1 MAKEFRLPDLGSGLQ
16 EGQIVSWLVE
26 VGQTVTTSDD
36 LCEIET
42 EKAVIEI
49 PVPYAGTIIE
59 LKAAVGDAVPV
70 GSVIAVI
77 GAADESADSV
87 AAPAA
92 AATATESKAP
102 AAEKAAP
109 AATAKSTAKTA
120 SGRVKAMPSVRRIA
134 RQHDIELT
142 SVPGTGKYGQVTR
155 NDILAILDNK
165 PAAAPASAAAAP
177 AAAAQPGAS
186 SQFEPF
192 SMIRKTISARLS
204 RSWQEIPHV
213 FTRIEIDATRLL
225 VVRKALI
232 EELDTKIPL
241 EAILVKACL
250 PALKEFPAF
259 NATVVEGGIELHQHY
274 NIGLAADTETGLVVP
289 VLKDADRLS
298 LREMVAAM
306 LDLMPRAVQRKATP
320 EELSGGTFTVN
331 NIGALGNISGT
342 SIIPHGTT
350 AILSVSRAVEK
361 PVAVNGAVEI
371 RPMLEV
377 TLSFDHRAIDG
388 GLAQRFM
395 NRIQENLE
403 EPVKALL

>member
-1 MAKEFRLPDLGSGLQ
+1 MAREFRLPDLGSGLQ
-16 EGQIVSWLVE
+16 EGQLVNWLVK
-26 VGQTVTTSDD
+26 VGQNVTTDD
-36 LCEIET
+36 VLCEVET
-42 EKAVIEI
+42 EKSVIEI
-49 PVPYAGTIIE
+49 PVPYAGKV
-59 LKAAVGDAVPV
+59 LRLAVAAGDVVEVGAVLAEFGTDAETAPEPEEKT
-70 GSVIAVI
+70 GPDETETKTSAET
-77 GAADESADSV
+77 AAPKPT
-87 AAPAA
+87 APAA
-92 AATATESKAP
+92 SAT
-102 AAEKAAP
+102 
-109 AATAKSTAKTA
+109 
-120 SGRVKAMPSVRRIA
+120 GRVKAMPSIRRIA
-134 RQHDIELT
+134 KEHGIDLATVDGSGRHGRI
-142 SVPGTGKYGQVTR
+142 TR
-155 NDILAILDNK
+155 KDILAILDNK
-165 PAAAPASAAAAP
+165 PEDSSAP
-177 AAAAQPGAS
+177 AAPPQPDSS

-192 SMIRKTISARLS
+192 SMIRKTISTRLS
-204 RSWQEIPHV
+204 QSWREIPHV

-232 EELDTKIPL
+232 EELETRIPI

-259 NATVVEGGIELHQHY
+259 NATVVDDGIKLHQHY

-289 VLKDADRLS
+289 VLKNADRMS

-306 LDLMPRAVQRKATP
+306 LDLLPRAVERKATP
-320 EELSGGTFTVN
+320 EELSGSTFTVN

-361 PVAVNGAVEI
+361 PVAVDGVVEI
-371 RPMLEV
+371 RPILEV

-388 GLAQRFM
+388 GLAQRFL

>member
-1 MAKEFRLPDLGSGLQ
+1 MSKEFRLPDLGSGLQ

-26 VGQTVTTSDD
+26 VGQKVTTSDD
-36 LCEIET
+36 LCEVET

-49 PVPYAGTIIE
+49 PVPYAGTVLE
-59 LKAAVGDAVPV
+59 LKAAAGDSVEV

-77 GAADESADSV
+77 GDDGESV
-87 AAPAA
+87 GTEQPIAA
-92 AATATESKAP
+92 AAVQPPKPAISEQTTTAAPSASSSTAT
-102 AAEKAAP
+102 
-109 AATAKSTAKTA
+109 
-120 SGRVKAMPSVRRIA
+120 GRVKAMPSVRRIA
-134 RQHDIELT
+134 REHDIELAGIAG
-142 SVPGTGKYGQVTR
+142 SGKHGQITR
-155 NDILAILDNK
+155 KDVLAILDNRPEVGAV
-165 PAAAPASAAAAP
+165 PAAEPSAPATHTA
-177 AAAAQPGAS
+177 

-192 SMIRKTISARLS
+192 SMIRKTISKRLS
-204 RSWQEIPHV
+204 QSWREIPHV

-232 EELDTKIPL
+232 EELETRIPI

-259 NATVVEGGIELHQHY
+259 NATVRDDGIELHQHY

-298 LREMVAAM
+298 LREMVATM
-306 LDLMPRAVQRKATP
+306 LDLLPRAVERKATP
-320 EELSGGTFTVN
+320 EELSGSTFTVN

-361 PVAVNGAVEI
+361 PVAIDGAVEI
-371 RPMLEV
+371 RPILEV

-388 GLAQRFM
+388 GLAQRFL

>member
-16 EGQIVSWLVE
+16 EGQIVNWLVN
-26 VGQTVTTSDD
+26 VGQVVTTSDD
-36 LCEIET
+36 LCEVET

-49 PVPYAGTIIE
+49 PVPYAGTVLE
-59 LKAAVGDAVPV
+59 LKAAAGDTVEV
-70 GSVIAVI
+70 GSVLAVI
-77 GAADESADSV
+77 GDAGESANSTE
-87 AAPAA
+87 APAEA
-92 AATATESKAP
+92 PATPDETVVPKTAPAPTADTNTAT
-102 AAEKAAP
+102 
-109 AATAKSTAKTA
+109 
-120 SGRVKAMPSVRRIA
+120 GRVKAMPSVRRIA
-134 RQHDIELT
+134 REHDIELT
-142 SVPGTGKYGQVTR
+142 GVAGSGRHGQVTR
-155 NDILAILDNK
+155 KDILAILDNR
-165 PAAAPASAAAAP
+165 PEAAVAPAAPATDLQS
-177 AAAAQPGAS
+177 GTS

-192 SMIRKTISARLS
+192 SMIRKTISKRLS
-204 RSWQEIPHV
+204 QSWQEIPHV

-232 EELDTKIPL
+232 EELETKIPI

-289 VLKDADRLS
+289 VLKDADHLS
-298 LREMVAAM
+298 LREMVASM

-371 RPMLEV
+371 RPILEV

-388 GLAQRFM
+388 GLAQRFL

>member
-16 EGQIVSWLVE
+16 EGQIVNWLVE
-26 VGQTVTTSDD
+26 VGQSVSTSDD
-36 LCEIET
+36 LCEVET

-49 PVPYAGTIIE
+49 PVPYAGTILE
-59 LKAAVGDAVPV
+59 LKAAAGDSVEV

-77 GAADESADSV
+77 GDAGESA
-87 AAPAA
+87 
-92 AATATESKAP
+92 E
-102 AAEKAAP
+102 AAETPSARPATTEDPAPSP
-109 AATAKSTAKTA
+109 AATVATAAESTTTA
-120 SGRVKAMPSVRRIA
+120 TGRVKAMPSVRRMA
-134 RQHDIELT
+134 REHDIDIGGV
-142 SVPGTGKYGQVTR
+142 VPSGKHGQVTR
-155 NDILAILDNK
+155 QDILAMLDK
-165 PAAAPASAAAAP
+165 RPAEATAPVQQAPVASE
-177 AAAAQPGAS
+177 S

-204 RSWQEIPHV
+204 QSWQEIPHV

-232 EELDTKIPL
+232 EELDTKIPI

-298 LREMVAAM
+298 LREMVASM
-306 LDLMPRAVQRKATP
+306 LDLLPRAVQRKATP
-320 EELSGGTFTVN
+320 EELSGATFTVN

-350 AILSVSRAVEK
+350 AILSVSRAVER
-361 PVAVNGAVEI
+361 PVAVNGEVEI
-371 RPMLEV
+371 RPILEV

>member
-1 MAKEFRLPDLGSGLQ
+1 MAKEFKLPDLGSGLQ
-16 EGQIVSWLVE
+16 EGQIVNWLVE

-49 PVPYAGTIIE
+49 PVPYAGTILE

-77 GAADESADSV
+77 GAAGEPADS
-87 AAPAA
+87 AEAPAEA
-92 AATATESKAP
+92 AAESKEPAAEKTAPAP
-102 AAEKAAP
+102 AAE
-109 AATAKSTAKTA
+109 STAKTGT
-120 SGRVKAMPSVRRIA
+120 GRVKAMPSVRRIA
-134 RQHDIELT
+134 REHDIEL
-142 SVPGTGKYGQVTR
+142 SSIAGTGKFGQITR
-155 NDILAILDNK
+155 KDVLAILDNK
-165 PAAAPASAAAAP
+165 PDAAPARVTAAP
-177 AAAAQPGAS
+177 AAAPQPGSS

-232 EELDTKIPL
+232 EELDTKIPI

-298 LREMVAAM
+298 LREMVAVM

-350 AILSVSRAVEK
+350 AILSVNRAVEK

-371 RPMLEV
+371 RPILEV

-388 GLAQRFM
+388 GLAQRFL

>member
-1 MAKEFRLPDLGSGLQ
+1 MAKEFKLPDLGSGLQ
-16 EGQIVSWLVE
+16 EGQIVNWLVE

-49 PVPYAGTIIE
+49 PVPYAGTILE
-59 LKAAVGDAVPV
+59 LKANVGDSVPV
-70 GSVIAVI
+70 GDVLAII
-77 GAADESADSV
+77 GDAGETATAPHAATGETAAPTAPV
-87 AAPAA
+87 PAKAAPAPAA
-92 AATATESKAP
+92 ATVST
-102 AAEKAAP
+102 
-109 AATAKSTAKTA
+109 KSG
-120 SGRVKAMPSVRRIA
+120 SRVKAMPSVRRIA
-134 RQHDIELT
+134 REHDIELT
-142 SVPGTGKYGQVTR
+142 SIAGTGKFGQITR
-155 NDILAILDNK
+155 KDVLAILDK
-165 PAAAPASAAAAP
+165 HPEATVAHAVTPQPAT
-177 AAAAQPGAS
+177 S

-192 SMIRKTISARLS
+192 SMIRKTIAARLS
-204 RSWQEIPHV
+204 QSWQEIPHV

-232 EELDTKIPL
+232 EELDTKIPI

-259 NATVVEGGIELHQHY
+259 NASVVEGGLELHQHY

-298 LREMVAAM
+298 LREMVATM
-306 LDLMPRAVQRKATP
+306 LDLLPRAVQRKATP

-342 SIIPHGTT
+342 SIIPYGTT

-361 PVAVNGAVEI
+361 PVAVDGAVEI
-371 RPMLEV
+371 RPILEV

-388 GLAQRFM
+388 GLAQRFL

>member
-1 MAKEFRLPDLGSGLQ
+1 MAKEFKLPDLGSGLQ
-16 EGQIVSWLVE
+16 EGQIVNWLVE

-49 PVPYAGTIIE
+49 PVPYAGTILE

-77 GAADESADSV
+77 GAAGESTESAEAPV
-87 AAPAA
+87 AVAAAPEGPVVAASAPAA
-92 AATATESKAP
+92 DTAPT
-102 AAEKAAP
+102 
-109 AATAKSTAKTA
+109 TAG
-120 SGRVKAMPSVRRIA
+120 GRVKAMPSVRRIA
-134 RQHDIELT
+134 REHDIELA
-142 SVPGTGKYGQVTR
+142 SVAGTGKFGQITR
-155 NDILAILDNK
+155 RDILAILDNK
-165 PAAAPASAAAAP
+165 PEAAPAPAPAAP
-177 AAAAQPGAS
+177 AAAPQPGSS

-204 RSWQEIPHV
+204 QSWQEIPHV

-232 EELDTKIPL
+232 EELDTKIPI

-274 NIGLAADTETGLVVP
+274 NIGVAADTETGLVVP

-298 LREMVAAM
+298 LREMVATM
-306 LDLMPRAVQRKATP
+306 LDLLPRAVQRKATP

-371 RPMLEV
+371 RPILEV

-388 GLAQRFM
+388 GLAQRFL

>member
-16 EGQIVSWLVE
+16 EGQIVNWLVE

-49 PVPYAGTIIE
+49 PVPHAGTVLE
-59 LKAAVGDAVPV
+59 LKAAKGDSVEV
-70 GSVIAVI
+70 GSVIAVF
-77 GAADESADSV
+77 GDAGESAGTDEPVS
-87 AAPAA
+87 AA
-92 AATATESKAP
+92 AAQPPKPATSEQTPATAPTGSSSTAT
-102 AAEKAAP
+102 
-109 AATAKSTAKTA
+109 
-120 SGRVKAMPSVRRIA
+120 GRVKAMPSVRRIA
-134 RQHDIELT
+134 REHDIELT
-142 SVPGTGKYGQVTR
+142 GVAGSGRHGQITR
-155 NDILAILDNK
+155 NDILAILDNR
-165 PAAAPASAAAAP
+165 PEVAAAP
-177 AAAAQPGAS
+177 AAQPSAPETSAS

-204 RSWQEIPHV
+204 KSWQEIPHV

-225 VVRKALI
+225 IVRKALI
-232 EELDTKIPL
+232 EELDTKIPI

-259 NATVVEGGIELHQHY
+259 NATVVEDGIQLHQHY
-274 NIGLAADTETGLVVP
+274 NIGLAVDTETGLVVP

-298 LREMVAAM
+298 LREMVASM
-306 LDLMPRAVQRKATP
+306 LDLLPRAVQRKATP

-342 SIIPHGTT
+342 SIIPYGTT

-361 PVAVNGAVEI
+361 PVAIDGAVEI
-371 RPMLEV
+371 RPILEV

-388 GLAQRFM
+388 GLAQRFL

>member
-1 MAKEFRLPDLGSGLQ
+1 MSKEFKLPDLGSGLQ
-16 EGQIVSWLVE
+16 EGQIVNWLVE

-49 PVPYAGTIIE
+49 PVPYAGTILE
-59 LKAAVGDAVPV
+59 LKAGVGDSVPV
-70 GSVIAVI
+70 GDVLAII
-77 GAADESADSV
+77 GDAGETANTPQAMPEETAT
-87 AAPAA
+87 AEAPAA
-92 AATATESKAP
+92 ARTTPAP
-102 AAEKAAP
+102 VA
-109 AATAKSTAKTA
+109 STASG

-134 RQHDIELT
+134 REYDIELT
-142 SVPGTGKYGQVTR
+142 TIAGTGKFGQITR
-155 NDILAILDNK
+155 KDVLAILDNR
-165 PAAAPASAAAAP
+165 PEAAVAPAAP
-177 AAAAQPGAS
+177 AAAAPPGS
-186 SQFEPF
+186 SSRFEPF
-192 SMIRKTISARLS
+192 SMIRKTIAARLS
-204 RSWQEIPHV
+204 QSWQEIPHV

-232 EELDTKIPL
+232 EELDTKIPI

-306 LDLMPRAVQRKATP
+306 LDLLPRAVQRKATP

-361 PVAVNGAVEI
+361 PVAVNGEVEI
-371 RPMLEV
+371 RPILEV

-388 GLAQRFM
+388 GLAQRFL

>member
-16 EGQIVSWLVE
+16 EGQIVNWLVE

-49 PVPYAGTIIE
+49 PVPFAGTILE
-59 LKAAVGDAVPV
+59 LKADVGEAVAVGAVL
-70 GSVIAVI
+70 AVI
-77 GAADESADSV
+77 GDAGESTESAEAPV
-87 AAPAA
+87 AVAAAPEEPAITASAPAA
-92 AATATESKAP
+92 DTAPT
-102 AAEKAAP
+102 
-109 AATAKSTAKTA
+109 TAG
-120 SGRVKAMPSVRRIA
+120 GRVKAMPSVRRIA
-134 RQHDIELT
+134 REHDIELT
-142 SVPGTGKYGQVTR
+142 SVAGSGRHGQVTR
-155 NDILAILDNK
+155 KDILAILDNR
-165 PAAAPASAAAAP
+165 PEAAVAPAAPATAP
-177 AAAAQPGAS
+177 QPGTS

-192 SMIRKTISARLS
+192 SMIRKTIAARLS
-204 RSWQEIPHV
+204 QSWQEIPHV

-232 EELDTKIPL
+232 EELDTKIPI

-298 LREMVAAM
+298 LREMVASM
-306 LDLMPRAVQRKATP
+306 LDLLPRAVQRKATP

-350 AILSVSRAVEK
+350 AILSVSRAVER
-361 PVAVNGAVEI
+361 PVAVNGEVEI
-371 RPMLEV
+371 RPILEV

-388 GLAQRFM
+388 GLAQRFL

>member
-16 EGQIVSWLVE
+16 EGQIVNWLVN
-26 VGQTVTTSDD
+26 VGQVVTTSDD
-36 LCEIET
+36 LCEVET

-49 PVPYAGTIIE
+49 PVPYAGTILE
-59 LKAAVGDAVPV
+59 LKAAAGDTVEV
-70 GSVIAVI
+70 GSVLAVI
-77 GAADESADSV
+77 GDAGESANSTETPAEAPATPDEPV
-87 AAPAA
+87 VTKTTPAPAA
-92 AATATESKAP
+92 DTITAT
-102 AAEKAAP
+102 
-109 AATAKSTAKTA
+109 
-120 SGRVKAMPSVRRIA
+120 GRVKAMPSVRRIA
-134 RQHDIELT
+134 REHDIELT
-142 SVPGTGKYGQVTR
+142 SVAGSGRHGQVTR
-155 NDILAILDNK
+155 KDILAILDNR
-165 PAAAPASAAAAP
+165 PEAAVAPAAP
-177 AAAAQPGAS
+177 AAAPQSGTS

-192 SMIRKTISARLS
+192 SMIRKTISKRLS
-204 RSWQEIPHV
+204 QSWQEIPHV

-225 VVRKALI
+225 IVRKALI
-232 EELDTKIPL
+232 EELDTKIPI

-298 LREMVAAM
+298 LREMVASM

-371 RPMLEV
+371 RPILEV

-388 GLAQRFM
+388 GLAQRFL

>member
-16 EGQIVSWLVE
+16 EGQIVNWLVS
-26 VGQTVTTSDD
+26 VGQDVTTSDD
-36 LCEIET
+36 LCEVET

-49 PVPYAGTIIE
+49 PVPYAGTVLE
-59 LKAAVGDAVPV
+59 LKAAVGDAVAV

-77 GAADESADSV
+77 GNAGESADSTE
-87 AAPAA
+87 APAA
-92 AATATESKAP
+92 SVASPDEPAVETAVPSPTADTTATT
-102 AAEKAAP
+102 
-109 AATAKSTAKTA
+109 AT
-120 SGRVKAMPSVRRIA
+120 GRVKAMPSVRRIA
-134 RQHDIELT
+134 REHDIELT
-142 SVPGTGKYGQVTR
+142 SVAGSGKHGQVTR
-155 NDILAILDNK
+155 KDVLAILDNP
-165 PAAAPASAAAAP
+165 PAEAAAP
-177 AAAAQPGAS
+177 AAADPAPAPDS
-186 SQFEPF
+186 MFEPF

-204 RSWQEIPHV
+204 QSWQEIPHV

-232 EELDTKIPL
+232 EELDTKIPM

-250 PALKEFPAF
+250 PALKEFPVF
-259 NATVVEGGIELHQHY
+259 NATVVEGGINLHQHY
-274 NIGLAADTETGLVVP
+274 NIGLAASTETGLVVP

-306 LDLMPRAVQRKATP
+306 LDLLPRAVARKAAP
-320 EELSGGTFTVN
+320 EELSGATFTVN

-350 AILSVSRAVEK
+350 SILSVGRAVEK
-361 PVAVNGAVEI
+361 PVVRNGEI
-371 RPMLEV
+371 TIAPVLEV

-395 NRIQENLE
+395 TRIQENLE

>member
-1 MAKEFRLPDLGSGLQ
+1 MAKEFKLPDLGSGLQ
-16 EGQIVSWLVE
+16 EGQIVSWLVK

-36 LCEIET
+36 LCEVET

-49 PVPYAGTIIE
+49 PVPFAGTILE
-59 LKAAVGDAVPV
+59 LKADVGEAVAVGA
-70 GSVIAVI
+70 ILAVI
-77 GAADESADSV
+77 GDAGESTESD
-87 AAPAA
+87 AAPVAVPAAPEGPAVATSVPA
-92 AATATESKAP
+92 AATAPT
-102 AAEKAAP
+102 
-109 AATAKSTAKTA
+109 TAG
-120 SGRVKAMPSVRRIA
+120 GRVKAMPSVRRIA
-134 RQHDIELT
+134 REHDIELT
-142 SVPGTGKYGQVTR
+142 GVAGTGKFGQITR
-155 NDILAILDNK
+155 KDILAILDNR
-165 PAAAPASAAAAP
+165 PEVTAASAAP
-177 AAAAQPGAS
+177 AAAPQPGTS
-186 SQFEPF
+186 SRFEPF

-204 RSWQEIPHV
+204 QSWQEIPHV

-232 EELDTKIPL
+232 KELDTKIPI

-259 NATVVEGGIELHQHY
+259 NATVVDGGIELHQHY
-274 NIGLAADTETGLVVP
+274 NIGLAANTETGLVVP

-298 LREMVAAM
+298 LREMVASM
-306 LDLMPRAVQRKATP
+306 LDLLPRAVQRKATP

-361 PVAVNGAVEI
+361 PVAVNGEVEI
-371 RPMLEV
+371 RPILEV

-388 GLAQRFM
+388 GLAQRFL

>member
-1 MAKEFRLPDLGSGLQ
+1 MAKEFKLPDLGSGLQ
-16 EGQIVSWLVE
+16 EGQIVNWLVS
-26 VGQTVTTSDD
+26 VGQDVTTSDD

-49 PVPYAGTIIE
+49 PMPYAGTVLE
-59 LKAAVGDAVPV
+59 LRAEPGDMVQV

-77 GAADESADSV
+77 GDAGE
-87 AAPAA
+87 
-92 AATATESKAP
+92 ATASAEAP
-102 AAEKAAP
+102 AAETAVPDNPVVQDVAPAP
-109 AATAKSTAKTA
+109 AADTTTAT
-120 SGRVKAMPSVRRIA
+120 GRVKAMPSVRRIA
-134 RQHDIELT
+134 REHDIELT
-142 SVPGTGKYGQVTR
+142 GVAGTGKFGQVTR
-155 NDILAILDNK
+155 KDILAILDSR
-165 PAAAPASAAAAP
+165 PADAAVLPAQPSAPPASK
-177 AAAAQPGAS
+177 S

-192 SMIRKTISARLS
+192 SMIRKTIAARLS
-204 RSWQEIPHV
+204 QSWQEIPHV

-232 EELDTKIPL
+232 EELDTKIPI

-259 NATVVEGGIELHQHY
+259 NASVVEDGIELHQHY

-298 LREMVAAM
+298 LREMVATM
-306 LDLMPRAVQRKATP
+306 LDLLPRAVQRKATP
-320 EELSGGTFTVN
+320 EELSGATFTVN

-350 AILSVSRAVEK
+350 AILSVARAVEK
-361 PVAVNGAVEI
+361 PVVRDGEI
-371 RPMLEV
+371 TTAPVLEV

-388 GLAQRFM
+388 GLAQHFL

>member
-1 MAKEFRLPDLGSGLQ
+1 VAKEFKLPDLGSGLQ
-16 EGQIVSWLVE
+16 EGQIVNWLVK

-36 LCEIET
+36 LCEVET

-49 PVPYAGTIIE
+49 PVPFAGTILE
-59 LKAAVGDAVPV
+59 LKADVGEAVAVGAVL
-70 GSVIAVI
+70 AVI
-77 GAADESADSV
+77 GDAGESTESAEAPVAVAAAPEAPAVAASALAADT
-87 AAPAA
+87 APT
-92 AATATESKAP
+92 TAG
-102 AAEKAAP
+102 
-109 AATAKSTAKTA
+109 
-120 SGRVKAMPSVRRIA
+120 GRVKAMPSVRRIA
-134 RQHDIELT
+134 REHDIELT
-142 SVPGTGKYGQVTR
+142 AVAGTGKFGQITR
-155 NDILAILDNK
+155 KDVLAILDNRPEAAVAPTP
-165 PAAAPASAAAAP
+165 PAAAP
-177 AAAAQPGAS
+177 QPGSS

-204 RSWQEIPHV
+204 QSWQEIPHV

-232 EELDTKIPL
+232 EELDTKIPI

-259 NATVVEGGIELHQHY
+259 NATVVEGGLELHRHY

-350 AILSVSRAVEK
+350 AILSVNRAVEK

-371 RPMLEV
+371 RPILEV

-388 GLAQRFM
+388 GLAQRFL

>member
-1 MAKEFRLPDLGSGLQ
+1 MAKEFKLPDLGSGLQ
-16 EGQIVSWLVE
+16 EGQIVNWLVK

-36 LCEIET
+36 LCEVET

-49 PVPYAGTIIE
+49 PVPFAGTILE
-59 LKAAVGDAVPV
+59 LKADVGEAVAVGAVL
-70 GSVIAVI
+70 AVI
-77 GAADESADSV
+77 GDAGESTESAEAPVAVAAAPEAPAVAASALAADT
-87 AAPAA
+87 APT
-92 AATATESKAP
+92 TAG
-102 AAEKAAP
+102 
-109 AATAKSTAKTA
+109 
-120 SGRVKAMPSVRRIA
+120 GRVKAMPSVRRIA
-134 RQHDIELT
+134 REHDIELT
-142 SVPGTGKYGQVTR
+142 AVAGTGKFGQITR
-155 NDILAILDNK
+155 KDVLAILDNRPEAAVAPTP
-165 PAAAPASAAAAP
+165 PAAAP
-177 AAAAQPGAS
+177 QPGSS

-204 RSWQEIPHV
+204 QSWQEIPHV

-232 EELDTKIPL
+232 EELDTKIPI

-259 NATVVEGGIELHQHY
+259 NATVVEGGLELHRHY

-350 AILSVSRAVEK
+350 AILSVNRAVEK

-371 RPMLEV
+371 RPILEV

-388 GLAQRFM
+388 GLAQRFL
-395 NRIQENLE
+395 NRIHENLE

>member
-26 VGQTVTTSDD
+26 VGQEVTTHDD

-49 PVPYAGTIIE
+49 PVPYKGTILE
-59 LKAAVGDAVPV
+59 LKAEVGDSIPV
-70 GSVIAVI
+70 GAVLVII
-77 GAADESADSV
+77 GEAGESADAPAKEPARPV
-87 AAPAA
+87 EALPAEQAAPA
-92 AATATESKAP
+92 T
-102 AAEKAAP
+102 P
-109 AATAKSTAKTA
+109 AATAVPAQAKTGG
-120 SGRVKAMPSVRRIA
+120 GRVKAMPSARRLA
-134 RQHDIELT
+134 RKHDIELQA
-142 SVPGTGKYGQVTR
+142 VAGTGKFGQITR
-155 NDILAILDNK
+155 KDILAILDNR
-165 PAAAPASAAAAP
+165 PEPVAAPASAPPP
-177 AAAAQPGAS
+177 ATS

-192 SMIRKTISARLS
+192 SMIRKTISERLS
-204 RSWQEIPHV
+204 RSWREIPHV

-232 EELDTKIPL
+232 EELETRIPI
-241 EAILVKACL
+241 EALLVKAVL

-259 NATVVEGGIELHQHY
+259 NATVVEGGIELHKQY
-274 NIGLAADTETGLVVP
+274 NIGIAADTETGLVVP
-289 VLKDADRLS
+289 VLKDADRMS
-298 LREMVAAM
+298 LREMVATM
-306 LDLMPRAVQRKATP
+306 LDLLPRAVERKATP

-350 AILSVSRAVEK
+350 AILSAGRAVEK
-361 PVAVNGAVEI
+361 PVAVDGAVEI
-371 RPMLEV
+371 RPVLEV

-388 GLAQRFM
+388 GLAQRFL
-395 NRIQENLE
+395 NRVQENLE

>member
-1 MAKEFRLPDLGSGLQ
+1 MSKEFRLPDLGSGLQ
-16 EGQIVSWLVE
+16 EGQIVNWLVN
-26 VGQTVTTSDD
+26 VGQTVSTSDD
-36 LCEIET
+36 LCEVET

-49 PVPYAGTIIE
+49 PVPYAGTILE
-59 LKAAVGDAVPV
+59 LKAAVGDAVAV

-77 GAADESADSV
+77 GNAGESTDSTE
-87 AAPAA
+87 APAEPVA
-92 AATATESKAP
+92 TPDEPAVEATAPTPNADTT
-102 AAEKAAP
+102 
-109 AATAKSTAKTA
+109 ATTAT
-120 SGRVKAMPSVRRIA
+120 GRVKAMPSVRRIA
-134 RQHDIELT
+134 REHDIELT
-142 SVPGTGKYGQVTR
+142 NVAGSGKHGQVTR
-155 NDILAILDNK
+155 KDILAILDNRPAEAAV
-165 PAAAPASAAAAP
+165 PAAAPAAGP
-177 AAAAQPGAS
+177 A

-204 RSWQEIPHV
+204 QSWQEIPHV

-232 EELDTKIPL
+232 EELDTKIPI

-259 NATVVEGGIELHQHY
+259 NASVVENGIELHQHY

-306 LDLMPRAVQRKATP
+306 LDLLPRAVQRKATP

-350 AILSVSRAVEK
+350 AILSVGRTVEK
-361 PVAVNGAVEI
+361 PVVRDGEI
-371 RPMLEV
+371 TIAPVLEV

-388 GLAQRFM
+388 GLAQRFL